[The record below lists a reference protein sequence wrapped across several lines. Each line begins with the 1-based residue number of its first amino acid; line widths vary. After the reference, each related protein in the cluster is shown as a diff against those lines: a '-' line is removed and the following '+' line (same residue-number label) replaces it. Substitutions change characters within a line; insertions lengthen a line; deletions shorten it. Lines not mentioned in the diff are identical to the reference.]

1 MLEGVHLTLMVGPVV
16 AVPVPREVLDA
27 LTSVEVTAQDEGVGG
42 FSLSFTMSNR
52 SILPTLFMV
61 AGGSP
66 IPIVRVVVVAT
77 LNGTP
82 HVLVDGVVTKTQV
95 APGSDAGHSTLQVMG
110 EDLTTV
116 MDKIEMTGLPYPA
129 MPGEAIVAVI
139 LAKYL
144 ALGIVPMI
152 VPSIMLDVPIP
163 TSRIPTQKGTDLEYV
178 QWLAR
183 RVGYVF
189 YLEPGPEP
197 GMSVAYWGPKVKVG
211 VPQPALNVDL
221 DAHTNSDAITFSF
234 DSQSRS
240 LPVIFIQNEQTK
252 VPIPVPIPDIGPLN
266 PPLGLIGPLPTK
278 FNALPETAKYSPV
291 QAVLIGLAEASRSA
305 DCVTGTGSLDVQRY
319 GHILKA
325 RSLVGVRGA
334 GLAFDGLYYV
344 TQVKHS
350 IKRGEYKQSFTLARN
365 GLISTVSEVPA

>member
-1 MLEGVHLTLMVGPVV
+1 MHLTLMVGPVV

-95 APGSDAGHSTLQVMG
+95 APGSDTGHSTLQIMG

-129 MPGEAIVAVI
+129 MPAEAIVAVI

-211 VPQPALNVDL
+211 VPQPALNLDL

-266 PPLGLIGPLPTK
+266 PPLGLVGPLPTK

-291 QAVLIGLAEASRSA
+291 QAVLVGLAEASRSA

-325 RSLVGVRGA
+325 RSLVGVRGV

-350 IKRGEYKQSFTLARN
+350 IKHGEYKQSFALARN
-365 GLISTVSEVPA
+365 GLISTVSEVPT

>member
-1 MLEGVHLTLMVGPVV
+1 MLEGVHLTLLVGPVV

-27 LTSVEVTAQDEGVGG
+27 LTAVEVTAQDEGVGG

-52 SILPTLFMV
+52 SVLPTLFMI

-82 HVLVDGVVTKTQV
+82 NVLVDGVVTRTQV
-95 APGSDAGHSTLQVMG
+95 LPGSDAGHSTLQVIG

-116 MDKIEMTGLPYPA
+116 MDKIELTGLPYPA
-129 MPGEAIVAVI
+129 MPGEAIVALI

-144 ALGIVPMI
+144 GLGVIPLI
-152 VPSIMLDVPIP
+152 VPSIMIDVPIP
-163 TSRIPTQKGTDLEYV
+163 TSRIPTQKGTDLAYL
-178 QWLAR
+178 QFLAK

-197 GMSVAYWGPKVKVG
+197 GLSVAYWGPKVKVG
-211 VPQPALNVDL
+211 VPQAALNVNL
-221 DAHTNSDAITFSF
+221 DAFTNSDAISFSF
-234 DSQSRS
+234 DSQARS
-240 LPVIFIQNEQTK
+240 LPVVYVQNEQTK
-252 VPIPVPIPDIGPLN
+252 VPIPVTIPDIGPLN
-266 PPLGLIGPLPTK
+266 PPLGLVAPLPTK

-291 QAVLIGLAEASRSA
+291 QAVLVGLAEASRSA
-305 DCVTGTGSLDVQRY
+305 DTVTGTGSLDVQRY

-344 TQVKHS
+344 TKVKHS
-350 IKRGEYKQSFTLARN
+350 IKRGEYKQTFTLSRN
-365 GLISTVSEVPA
+365 GLISTVAEVPA